1 MNGDWN
7 KDVES
12 TALAIGC
19 GGDRGCGTDCRRGGD
34 GLGRDRLGSFGHR
47 RRYRRLSGITSRRF
61 HKLGVPDGCGGD
73 GRTGKA
79 TGDLERRNEKIR
91 IQLVVA
97 VAFDTGH
104 DVCEEVAIRKA
115 ADTWMSQVKHQRMLL
130 GVCKVEG

>member
-1 MNGDWN
+1 MDGDWH

-12 TALAIGC
+12 TALAVGC
-19 GGDRGCGTDCRRGGD
+19 GGNRGRGTYRRRGGD
-34 GLGRDRLGSFGHR
+34 RLSRDRLRRFGHR
-47 RRYRRLSGITSRRF
+47 RWYRRLGGITSRRF

-79 TGDLERRNEKIR
+79 TGELERRNEKIR

-115 ADTWMSQVKHQRMLL
+115 ADT
-130 GVCKVEG
+130 